1 MDLSVLNTESNNPNT
16 RNIDSVSTQ
25 EMLLKINAED
35 QTVAQVVQLQIP
47 AIAQLID
54 AAYLAVRQGGR
65 LIYIGAGTSGRLGV
79 LDASECPPTYGVT
92 HDLVQGII
100 AGGKDAMFKAKEGAE
115 DSKEGAIT
123 DLKAIHLVKKDVVVG
138 LAASGRTPYVVGA
151 LEYANEIGATTGSVS
166 CVENAQVSKVATYPI
181 EVVTGPEV
189 VMGSTRMKA
198 GTAQKLVLNM
208 ISSGLMIKLGKVYQN
223 YMVDVQPTNQKLVV
237 RAMNMIQTLAQVDE
251 HTAQRLFE
259 LSGQNVKVAI
269 VMALAQLT
277 KQEAVELLLKSDD
290 RVAVA
295 LKEVEG

>member
-92 HDLVQGII
+92 HDLVQGVI

-123 DLKAIHLVKKDVVVG
+123 DLKAIHLVKEDVVVG

>member
-123 DLKAIHLVKKDVVVG
+123 DLKGIHLVKEDVVVG